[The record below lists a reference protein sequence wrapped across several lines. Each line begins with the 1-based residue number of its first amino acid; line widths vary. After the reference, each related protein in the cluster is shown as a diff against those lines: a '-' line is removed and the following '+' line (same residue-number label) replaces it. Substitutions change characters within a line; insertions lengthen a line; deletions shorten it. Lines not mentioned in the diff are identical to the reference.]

1 MSSVNS
7 NLQSLI
13 SQSFLNKRESALQ
26 TSIERLSSGF
36 RINSARDDASGLA
49 ISTRLD
55 AQARAFDVI
64 QRNANDAASYMQ
76 VADGALSNISENLLR
91 MDELRAQA
99 NNAFLSASDRRLLDV
114 EYQQLIEENDR
125 VIATT
130 QYNGRRIFAAGN
142 EVLSTIFGANNIDFD
157 LSATLSLDGRG
168 TKGALQSIFNTAGI
182 GSTEEVLNQ
191 TNTAVASFISG
202 QTGVYNINVTQVARA
217 FQYRDTVGAGP
228 FGIDASVMNSN
239 PAVAQYL
246 SGAPGTY
253 NVNVATLANNFVY
266 QDNVGTGNPTQGIAA
281 AGFAASNTN
290 PAVATITAADDSNA
304 AYTLNVTSVAQG
316 QRNVI
321 NGVAATYGQNGGAL
335 TRSRNDFR
343 IDFGNGDQV
352 NFSLADGQFNT
363 ADYVSAFNAAAG
375 GRVSASL
382 VGGTL
387 TYTQTGTGTNNSFVV
402 TNRSRDGLGAVG
414 SYAPSNIFETNAGNT
429 TQAAS
434 NAVGSLNGQAFNSQ
448 TNTGI
453 TVNAAGDAGRTATFN
468 VLSAGTT
475 TFNQRQATQNRF
487 NIAFGDGTPGFQLNL
502 GSGPFTAAQFVAAF
516 NSSAAGAKFTAA
528 YDAGTGLITYTGL
541 ENGSIETLSIT
552 NASTQVDDGATLA
565 YAPSDVYN
573 LGAGQVTQAGTNF
586 TGTVNGTAFN
596 DLDGANITA
605 AGLTFN
611 ASALGS
617 TTIDVIQA
625 SVNQFDVD
633 FGDGTG
639 FTLNLGTGT
648 FTAADFVTQFNAQ
661 AAGRYVAN
669 YDGANITY
677 TSLQTGVVNSLSIA
691 NIGSP
696 SNNAFSTGNATT
708 LQAGLNATG
717 DVNGAAFNQATNNF
731 TSPAVNFAILSV
743 GSTQIDYTAETLGEV
758 DFRFRNIKTLAAAR
772 DEQDNLR
779 VALDSINRLRGKI
792 GGNLSRLDSIMEES
806 RIRGLN
812 YNIAMGRIIDADF
825 ALETAKFTRNQIL
838 QQGTQSILA
847 FSNADNSRILD
858 LIATGL

>member
-13 SQSFLNKRESALQ
+13 SQSFLNKRETALQ
-26 TSIERLSSGF
+26 ISIERLSSGF

-49 ISTRLD
+49 VSTRLD

-99 NNAFLSASDRRLLDV
+99 NNAFLSAADRRLLDV
-114 EYQQLIEENDR
+114 EYQQLIDENDR

-142 EVLSTIFGANNIDFD
+142 ETLSTIFGANTIDFD

-168 TKGALQSIFNTAGI
+168 TKGALQAVFNTAGI
-182 GSTEEVLNQ
+182 GSTEERLTQ
-191 TNTAVASFISG
+191 SNTAVASFVSG
-202 QTGVYNINVTQVARA
+202 QTGIYNINVTQVARA

-228 FGIDASVMNSN
+228 FGIAASVMNSN
-239 PAVAQYL
+239 PAIAQYL
-246 SGAPGTY
+246 AGAPGSY
-253 NVNVATLANNFVY
+253 NVNVATLADNFVY
-266 QDNVGTGNPTQGIAA
+266 QDNVGAGNPTQGIAA
-281 AGFAASNTN
+281 AGFAATNSN

-304 AYTLNVTSVAQG
+304 QYDLSVTQLARGQRSVINIGTGTRNLGGINTATVNITYGAGANSNFNINDNTLTGAEYAAAITANSGGRLTASFNGATGDLTIDSVGTGTDNSFAINVTSLNAGAANQLDVNGGDTVLNARNAQG
-316 QRNVI
+316 
-321 NGVAATYGQNGGAL
+321 T
-335 TRSRNDFR
+335 
-343 IDFGNGDQV
+343 
-352 NFSLADGQFNT
+352 
-363 ADYVSAFNAAAG
+363 
-375 GRVSASL
+375 
-382 VGGTL
+382 
-387 TYTQTGTGTNNSFVV
+387 
-402 TNRSRDGLGAVG
+402 
-414 SYAPSNIFETNAGNT
+414 
-429 TQAAS
+429 
-434 NAVGSLNGQAFNSQ
+434 LNGQAFNSQ
-448 TNTGI
+448 TNNGI

-468 VLSAGTT
+468 VLTTGST
-475 TFNQRQATQNRF
+475 TFDQRQATQNRF
-487 NIAFGDGTPGFQLNL
+487 NVAFGDGTPGFQLSL
-502 GSGPFTAAQFVAAF
+502 GSGPFTAAQFVTAF
-516 NSSAAGAKFTAA
+516 NSSAAGAKFAA
-528 YDAGTGLITYTGL
+528 SYDAGTGLITYTGL
-541 ENGSIETLSIT
+541 EDGAVETLSIT
-552 NASTQVDDGATLA
+552 NASTQVDDGVSSA

-573 LGAGQVTQAGTNF
+573 LGAGQVTQSGSNF

-625 SVNQFDVD
+625 SVNQFDID

-639 FTLNLGTGT
+639 FIVNLGTGS
-648 FTAADFVTQFNAQ
+648 FSASDFVNQFNAQ
-661 AAGRYVAN
+661 ASGRYVAN
-669 YDGANITY
+669 YDGTNITY
-677 TSLQTGVVNSLSIA
+677 TSLQTGAINSLSIT
-691 NIGSP
+691 NIGSV
-696 SNNAFSTGNATT
+696 SNNAFATANATT
-708 LQAGLNATG
+708 LQNGQNATG
-717 DVNGAAFNQATNNF
+717 DVNGAAFNQASNNF
-731 TSPAVNFAILSV
+731 ASPAINFSILSA

-779 VALDSINRLRGKI
+779 VAQDSINRLRAKI

-812 YNIAMGRIIDADF
+812 YNLAMGRIIDADF
-825 ALETAKFTRNQIL
+825 AMETAKFTRLQIL
-838 QQGTQSILA
+838 QQGSQSILA